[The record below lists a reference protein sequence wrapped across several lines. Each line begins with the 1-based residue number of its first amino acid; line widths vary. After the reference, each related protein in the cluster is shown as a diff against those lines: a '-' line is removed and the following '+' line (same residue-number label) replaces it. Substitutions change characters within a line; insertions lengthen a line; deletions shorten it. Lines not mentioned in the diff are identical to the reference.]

1 MTMINDTLLLRPLA
15 EYQNLVDMRMRDAA
29 HKSSNGNESSRQA
42 SMPNIIFEYSTNPE
56 RHALTVQKFLDVQ
69 ERCKS
74 ELKNLLTLEK
84 VTYFS
89 NLQE

>member
-1 MTMINDTLLLRPLA
+1 
-15 EYQNLVDMRMRDAA
+15 MRDAA
-29 HKSSNGNESSRQA
+29 HESSNGNESSRPA
-42 SMPNIIFEYSTNPE
+42 SMPNIKFEYSTNPE
-56 RHALTVQKFLDVQ
+56 RNALTVQKFLDVH

-74 ELKNLLTLEK
+74 GLENLLTLEK

>member
-1 MTMINDTLLLRPLA
+1 
-15 EYQNLVDMRMRDAA
+15 MRDAA
-29 HKSSNGNESSRQA
+29 HESSNGNESSRPA
-42 SMPNIIFEYSTNPE
+42 SMPNIRFECSTDPE
-56 RHALTVQKFLDVQ
+56 RNALTVQEFLDTH

-74 ELKNLLTLEK
+74 GLKKLLTLEK